1 MKVGERVIYKY
12 LPGERTLEGRRSPPP
27 EGTIVGGPQIVWPP
41 GTSKSWAQYE
51 ILWDGRQDS
60 GWWDEK
66 RLKVVIK
73 AANIYDQ
80 LEVMLND
87 NLSV

>member
-1 MKVGERVIYKY
+1 MINKDYKY
-12 LPGERTLEGRRSPPP
+12 LPKEVRPGREEHSSPP
-27 EGTIVGGPQIVWPP
+27 EGTIVGGPEIVWPP
-41 GTSKSWAQYE
+41 GTPKSWAQYE

-73 AANIYDQ
+73 AINIYDE
-80 LEVMLND
+80 LEMVLNECR
-87 NLSV
+87 